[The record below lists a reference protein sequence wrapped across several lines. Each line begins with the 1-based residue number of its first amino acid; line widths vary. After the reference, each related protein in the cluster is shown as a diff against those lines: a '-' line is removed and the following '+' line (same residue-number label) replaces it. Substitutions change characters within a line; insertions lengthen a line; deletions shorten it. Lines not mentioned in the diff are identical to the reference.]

1 MKELKSK
8 IFEKLTT
15 LITNA
20 LGLVA
25 ALAWNSAF
33 QNFFKNYPQLQEQGP
48 WIYAIIITIISV
60 VIITYLSKLET
71 SVKTKINDVNLSLF
85 NIFPMLLAC
94 LLLFYSIRKFIENGE
109 RDGGKDEETSEN

>member
-48 WIYAIIITIISV
+48 WIYAILITLISV
-60 VIITYLSKLET
+60 ILITSFSTIK
-71 SVKTKINDVNLSLF
+71 KGNL
-85 NIFPMLLAC
+85 A
-94 LLLFYSIRKFIENGE
+94 
-109 RDGGKDEETSEN
+109 